1 MTTNELNSE
10 IIQQALKSLEHVKR
24 EALNS
29 KEQAWLDMANVFL
42 GRALKSLNQETGE

>member
-10 IIQQALKSLEHVKR
+10 IIQSALKSLEHVKR

-29 KEQAWLDMANVFL
+29 KEQAWLDMAKVFL
-42 GRALKSLNQETGE
+42 GRTNKSISKEAE